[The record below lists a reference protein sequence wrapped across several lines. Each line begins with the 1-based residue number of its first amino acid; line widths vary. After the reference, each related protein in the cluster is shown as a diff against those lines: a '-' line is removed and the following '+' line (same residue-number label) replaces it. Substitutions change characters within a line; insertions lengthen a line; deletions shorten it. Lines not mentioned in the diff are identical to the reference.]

1 LPLDVEASAVVADRV
16 DAGHVRLEVAG
27 HSLVVEAPPDVH
39 PGLLLTV
46 RRSAQTPETLDILQA
61 TDEPARAATDILHR
75 QAPGPPAQANRALPD
90 LLYRLLMLRQ
100 EPSDRV
106 DPEAIAG
113 ALSALRKAT
122 PRLDHLTPDRLA
134 QAVRSGGTGLESLLA
149 GTIGRGADDA
159 DQAAVSDGLDA
170 DLKAALLR
178 LQAALPEASADV
190 RIQELSQMVGE
201 QLGAIQSQQAANVLA
216 MQDQSAYLINLP
228 LWVGQQL
235 MTVGLA
241 VRPDASSTAG
251 RPADALRGCSLLV
264 MLDSPQLGRIC
275 IDGYLTDDRLD
286 ARFYLE
292 QPTTLDR
299 IRETLPSLRG
309 QLLSMG
315 YREVSLACDLLGT
328 MPHETRCQLDALST
342 GVPAT
347 TGFVDIRK

>member
-1 LPLDVEASAVVADRV
+1 
-16 DAGHVRLEVAG
+16 
-27 HSLVVEAPPDVH
+27 
-39 PGLLLTV
+39 
-46 RRSAQTPETLDILQA
+46 
-61 TDEPARAATDILHR
+61 
-75 QAPGPPAQANRALPD
+75 
-90 LLYRLLMLRQ
+90 
-100 EPSDRV
+100 
-106 DPEAIAG
+106 
-113 ALSALRKAT
+113 
-122 PRLDHLTPDRLA
+122 
-134 QAVRSGGTGLESLLA
+134 
-149 GTIGRGADDA
+149 
-159 DQAAVSDGLDA
+159 
-170 DLKAALLR
+170 
-178 LQAALPEASADV
+178 
-190 RIQELSQMVGE
+190 
-201 QLGAIQSQQAANVLA
+201 
-216 MQDQSAYLINLP
+216 
-228 LWVGQQL
+228 